1 MTDARPTITAEVLEW
16 IVSTG
21 PGVLTIG
28 GVCADL
34 PHLTRRQV
42 TSALH
47 GLAEHGLE
55 HQLHNVGKGLW
66 RYSLGD
72 AVDAFPDSRKYQYH
86 WPSSRPRELTLGEVL
101 PEMRVIAIRRSSHG
115 LTYMS
120 RDDDGAMYLIE
131 PIFEVESFYYI
142 PDPDES
148 D

>member
-28 GVCADL
+28 GVCGDL

-47 GLAEHGLE
+47 GLAEHGLQ

-72 AVDAFPDSRKYQYH
+72 AVDAFPDSRKYQYR
-86 WPSSRPRELTLGEVL
+86 WPSSRPRDLTLGEVL
-101 PEMRVIAIRRSSHG
+101 PEMRVIATRRSSHG

-142 PDPDES
+142 PNPDES